1 MTGWWREW
9 INLKGLVIKS
19 ERPRR
24 VVVEIVRLLYIAIGI
39 TVGVLMSFGMYYRI
53 QERIDGLQ
61 SMIKQ
66 VNDKTCN
73 LTF

>member
-1 MTGWWREW
+1 M
-9 INLKGLVIKS
+9 IKS